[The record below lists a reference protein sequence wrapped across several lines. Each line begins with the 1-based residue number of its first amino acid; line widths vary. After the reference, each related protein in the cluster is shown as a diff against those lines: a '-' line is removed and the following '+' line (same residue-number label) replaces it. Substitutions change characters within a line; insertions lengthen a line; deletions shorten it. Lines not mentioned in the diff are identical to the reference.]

1 MKAAKN
7 SSRLDPDK
15 ADRAIYVTYE
25 LDAVAERVWNVLTE
39 PEFLERWLFPK
50 VIVLQ
55 VIRRYTA
62 QTSTGRVSCQ
72 VLAADAH
79 RRITYAWRCGRLDT
93 EIRWA
98 LAPGEGELTRL
109 QLVHAGFGADDAMAF
124 QLFESWWQAPFVN
137 WLTAQVTSRK

>member
-1 MKAAKN
+1 MKAAADN
-7 SSRLDPDK
+7 SRRDTDN
-15 ADRAIYVTYE
+15 ANRAIHVTYE
-25 LDAVAERVWNVLTE
+25 LDAAAERVWNVLTE
-39 PEFLERWLFPK
+39 PKFVERWLFPK
-50 VIVLQ
+50 VIVWQ
-55 VIRRYTA
+55 VIRQYTA
-62 QTSTGRVSCQ
+62 QTSTGRVSCH

-124 QLFESWWQAPFVN
+124 QLFESWWQAPFVK
-137 WLTAQVTSRK
+137 WLTAQVTSRE